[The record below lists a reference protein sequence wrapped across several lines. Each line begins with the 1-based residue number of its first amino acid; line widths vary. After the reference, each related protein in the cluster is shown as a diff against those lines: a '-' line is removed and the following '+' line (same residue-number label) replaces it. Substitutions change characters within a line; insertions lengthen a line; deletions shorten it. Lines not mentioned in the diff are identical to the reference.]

1 MSLNSLLEIVRA
13 RRQVIEAAG
22 VPRTIVI
29 WDKDGDGAKQ
39 QIAAMV
45 ASGKA
50 KSTDIF
56 HTVRWL
62 RKGENADDFASDNP
76 QRSEDDATEG

>member
-1 MSLNSLLEIVRA
+1 MTIKARIAKLEAVGGSE
-13 RRQVIEAAG
+13 Q
-22 VPRTIVI
+22 RTICI
-29 WDKDGDGAKQ
+29 WDKDGDGGKL
-39 QIAAMV
+39 QIAEMI

-62 RKGENADDFASDNP
+62 RKGENADDFASDN
-76 QRSEDDATEG
+76 QTSRK